1 MCFCLF
7 GIITSALAECSLV
20 LDPHWSIWASPGK
33 LFIIVT
39 EVCLGALLAGKKR
52 GTVFHCMLSSV
63 EGFYFRLHQAPYLD
77 KDETEME
84 EIRGIFFPL
93 QGKLKAPGNILG
105 STEGDSWYNCK
116 RFWR

>member
-84 EIRGIFFPL
+84 EIRGIFFSSSR
-93 QGKLKAPGNILG
+93 KIEG
-105 STEGDSWYNCK
+105 SREYFGLN
-116 RFWR
+116 RRR